1 MHTVLYSSL
10 MAKSTEHAFKPPVV
24 VTGFIGSG
32 HEIVG
37 DWIADRLGR
46 TVFNTFE
53 DPVCKKAWLHDPD
66 ELATRAEIYNSLVMC
81 RDDVS
86 PRVIV
91 LRARPFGRALTRH
104 LLDAVN
110 ATSIFVD
117 TPKELCLKH
126 IESPDWKYAGDR
138 PMTRAAWGD
147 LVGDYNEVRGVVSRL
162 ATVSIRPNVW
172 PGDFGSEQVEELLSF
187 ASTPLPALPAA
198 S

>member
-1 MHTVLYSSL
+1 MKTFPSSDL
-10 MAKSTEHAFKPPVV
+10 ERPVV

-37 DWIADRLGR
+37 EWIAERLGQ

-53 DPVCKKAWLHDPD
+53 DPVCKETWLRDPD
-66 ELATRAEIYNSLVMC
+66 DLATRAEIYNALAICST
-81 RDDVS
+81 DIS

-91 LRARPFGRALTRH
+91 LRARPFGRVLMRH

-126 IESPDWKYAGDR
+126 IESPTWKYAGDR

-147 LVGDYNEVRGVVSRL
+147 LVGDYDEVRGVVSSL
-162 ATVSIRPNVW
+162 ATVIIRPNVW
-172 PGDFGSEQVEELLSF
+172 PGDFGAEQVKELL
-187 ASTPLPALPAA
+187 ALAGTPLTPALPAGN
-198 S
+198 